1 MGEAGGG
8 TPPHLPPRSY
18 HPHRP
23 NLTLSLTRAPK
34 PHHGPKPKPNPDP
47 NPDPNREQVLGRRKA
62 KLMRVVL
69 GGYPTGGYP
78 MGAAA
83 KDAEA
88 LSQRPQGSQ
97 VR

>member
-1 MGEAGGG
+1 M
-8 TPPHLPPRSY
+8 
-18 HPHRP
+18 
-23 NLTLSLTRAPK
+23 
-34 PHHGPKPKPNPDP
+34 
-47 NPDPNREQVLGRRKA
+47 LGRRKA

-69 GGYPTGGYP
+69 GGNPTGGNPTGGNPTGGNP